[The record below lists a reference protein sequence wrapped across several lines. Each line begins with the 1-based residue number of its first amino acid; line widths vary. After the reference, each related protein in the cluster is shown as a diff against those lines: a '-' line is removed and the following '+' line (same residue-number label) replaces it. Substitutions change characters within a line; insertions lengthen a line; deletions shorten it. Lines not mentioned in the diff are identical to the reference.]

1 MKHSLLVKS
10 GLLFIVLATEFVISS
25 AVRANISETI
35 LQNQPQ
41 LEQESQNLAKQSS
54 SQKLWQNF
62 RQQQDERML
71 RQQQRFE
78 QFRLQNQ
85 LNPQQPHGQ
94 LRLQN
99 QLRQQP
105 FEQFQL
111 NQQRQQM
118 ETLKLQQQLRQ
129 QQ

>member
-1 MKHSLLVKS
+1 MNYSLIVKS
-10 GLLFIVLATEFVISS
+10 GLILVALASEFVITS
-25 AVRANISETI
+25 AARADIGETVI
-35 LQNQPQ
+35 QKQQP
-41 LEQESQNLAKQSS
+41 LEQQSQNLTKQSS
-54 SQKLWQNF
+54 SQKIWQNF
-62 RQQQDERML
+62 RQQQDEQML

-85 LNPQQPHGQ
+85 LNPQQPFGQ

-118 ETLKLQQQLRQ
+118 ETLRLQQQLRQ